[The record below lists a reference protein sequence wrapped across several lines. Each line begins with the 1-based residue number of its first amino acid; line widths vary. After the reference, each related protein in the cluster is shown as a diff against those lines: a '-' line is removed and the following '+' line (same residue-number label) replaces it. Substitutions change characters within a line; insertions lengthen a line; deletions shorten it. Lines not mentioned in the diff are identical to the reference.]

1 MALMKGAEKPSLASS
16 DHYEKPAV
24 DSFKIATT
32 NSSLPE
38 KSLEE
43 PEISRKP
50 DVVDSSKTVEV
61 EGTAGVW
68 FALCIYVCII
78 GLP

>member
-1 MALMKGAEKPSLASS
+1 MALMKGVEEPSLASS

-24 DSFKIATT
+24 DSFKIATKI
-32 NSSLPE
+32 SSLPE

-43 PEISRKP
+43 PEVSRTP
-50 DVVDSSKTVEV
+50 GVDSSKTVKV

-68 FALCIYVCII
+68 FALCICVCI